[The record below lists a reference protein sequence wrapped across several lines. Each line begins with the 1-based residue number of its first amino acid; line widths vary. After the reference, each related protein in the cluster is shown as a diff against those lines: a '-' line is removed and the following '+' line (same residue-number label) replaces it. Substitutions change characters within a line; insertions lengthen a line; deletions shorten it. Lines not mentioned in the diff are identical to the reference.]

1 MPMRAYERLI
11 KYAKISTASIDE
23 VDTSPSSERQFDLAR
38 LLAAELRE
46 LGVDDAQVSDTCYV
60 YGHLPATPGHE
71 AAPCLGFIAHMDT
84 SPDFSGENVSPR
96 LIENYGGGDVEL
108 GHGRTLEVRTFPHLS
123 SLAGRTLIVAGGD
136 TLLGADDKAGIAEIM
151 TLLEHL
157 SSSGEPHCRIAVCF
171 TPDEEV
177 GRGTACF
184 DIPLFGAD
192 FAYTVDGGPEGEI
205 VYENFNACSAYVAF
219 RGFNVHPGS
228 ARDVMIN
235 AALVAEEFN
244 SLLPAMET
252 PRHTSGYEGF
262 YHLTGL
268 AGACEWAEARY
279 IIRDHDAAKFAMRKE
294 TMLHAAECLNGKYGP
309 GTVTVTI
316 REQYRN
322 MAEKIKPL
330 HYHLVENAVRAIRA
344 AGVEPVM
351 EPIRGGTDGA
361 LLSWQGLPC
370 PNLGTG
376 GYAFHGPYEHI
387 TVEGM
392 DSCVEILKNIALLYA
407 DGIPR

>member
-1 MPMRAYERLI
+1 MKAYERLI
-11 KYAKISTASIDE
+11 KYSRISTAS
-23 VDTSPSSERQFDLAR
+23 VDDVETSPTSEQQFDLAK
-38 LLAAELRE
+38 LLVEELKG
-46 LGVDDAQVSDTCYV
+46 LGVEDAEVSDSCYV

-84 SPDFSGENVSPR
+84 SPDFSGEGVSPR
-96 LIENYGGGDVEL
+96 LIENYDGGDVEI
-108 GHGRTLEVRTFPHLS
+108 GHGRALKVKNFPHLP

-151 TLLEHL
+151 TLLEQL
-157 SSSGEPHCRIAVCF
+157 ISTSAPHGRIAVCF

-177 GRGTACF
+177 GRGTAAF
-184 DIPLFGAD
+184 AIPRFGAD

-205 VYENFNACSAYVAF
+205 VCENFNACSASIDI

-228 ARDVMIN
+228 AKNVMVN
-235 AALVAEEFN
+235 AALVASELN

-252 PRHTSGYEGF
+252 PRNTEGYEGF
-262 YHLTGL
+262 YHLLGV
-268 AGACEWAEARY
+268 AGSCERAEARY
-279 IIRDHDAAKFAMRKE
+279 IIRDHDSAKFEMRKE
-294 TMLHAAECLNGKYGP
+294 TLLHAADCLNEKYGQ
-309 GTVTVTI
+309 GTVKVTI
-316 REQYRN
+316 KDQYRN
-322 MAEKIKPL
+322 MAEKIKPA
-330 HYHLVENAVRAIRA
+330 HYHLVENALKAIRA
-344 AGVEPVM
+344 AGVEPLM

-392 DSCVEILKNIALLYA
+392 DKCVEILKNISALYA
-407 DGIPR
+407 DGIPE